1 MSAATGKTE
10 PGAPPSG
17 KPAPP
22 QPPVRRFRHD
32 SMLPAQGS
40 LRWSFTWAFAGIV
53 YAIRTQRNMQLHIA
67 AVAIVLILGL
77 ALNLSR
83 LEFVAVI
90 AAISLVLVA
99 EMFNTAIEAAVDAVV
114 TDYHPLIK
122 VAKDVAAGAVLIA
135 AVNAVATAY
144 LVFYSHISDP
154 HHELSTSLHAAP
166 TLLVAGAVLLTIV
179 VVLVIKAATGQGT
192 PLRGGLPSGH
202 AAVAFA
208 GWTAITIIADP
219 FAHAGLV
226 SMLAFLMA
234 LLVAQ
239 SRVEA
244 GIHSAVEVMA
254 GALIGTGLTIVV
266 FQLWG

>member
-1 MSAATGKTE
+1 MSAAPGKTK
-10 PGAPPSG
+10 PGPPAAG
-17 KPAPP
+17 GPRPPAPR
-22 QPPVRRFRHD
+22 RRFTPD
-32 SMLPAQGS
+32 SALPAQGS

-135 AVNAVATAY
+135 AVNAIATAY

-179 VVLVIKAATGQGT
+179 VVLAIKAATGQGT

-234 LLVAQ
+234 MLVAQ

-244 GIHSAVEVMA
+244 GIHSAVEVLA